1 MDNEFFKYLIIV
13 IFILGAL
20 RSLFKKSPQ
29 QQVKK
34 PQQPDPWSS
43 GQESPVVYTPRKV
56 VNAEVDVDD
65 YAIQR
70 EIEKMFGKAA
80 APAPKSISTYPE
92 KQVSPENAAPS
103 SSYFPSTPEVNLKS
117 PEIIVPSTLYPSPE
131 KAYAVSIPAGYDD
144 NTKKEMAGVI
154 PHAPDN
160 KLSGDESS
168 RRFRASVKLKLRNPE
183 SLKEYIIISEIL
195 GKPKA
200 FE

>member
-1 MDNEFFKYLIIV
+1 MDNEFFKYLVII

-34 PQQPDPWSS
+34 PQQPDPWSPR
-43 GQESPVVYTPRKV
+43 QESPVVYTPRKV

-65 YAIQR
+65 YTIQR
-70 EIEKMFGKAA
+70 EIEKMFGKVA
-80 APAPKSISTYPE
+80 APEATSVPKPVPTYLE
-92 KQVSPENAAPS
+92 KQRSPELPAPAVQAPTVDPA
-103 SSYFPSTPEVNLKS
+103 YTV
-117 PEIIVPSTLYPSPE
+117 STLS
-131 KAYAVSIPAGYDD
+131 GYSEEI
-144 NTKKEMAGVI
+144 KKEMAGVI
-154 PHAPDN
+154 LHVPDN
-160 KLSGDESS
+160 KLSDDESS
-168 RRFRASVKLKLRNPE
+168 RRFRESVKLKLRNPE